1 MKTYRLQTKIWLP
14 QDRTEIFAFFADA
27 RNLERLTPLWLRFVI
42 VTPDPIEMKKGTR
55 LDYRLKM
62 RGIPVRWQSEIA
74 SWDPPTR
81 FVDRQTRGPYTLWV
95 HEHLFTDHQ
104 GGTVVADNVTYASP
118 GGPIVQKFLVA
129 PDLRRIF
136 RYRYQILQDIFNLG
150 KQMPKTVS
158 HV

>member
-55 LDYRLKM
+55 LDYRLKI

-129 PDLRRIF
+129 PDLQRIF
-136 RYRYQILQDIFNLG
+136 RYRHRLLREIFNPDCATQ
-150 KQMPKTVS
+150 K
-158 HV
+158 